1 MVGTIRFF
9 DYRCFRRE
17 APAELVLRE
26 GFSSFIGPNNSGK
39 SALIRSLYELRS
51 CINQIDAALPG
62 NVSHLVMERQGFDM
76 PPPMSD
82 RAEIIT
88 NRSDP
93 ICAVELVI
101 DDESAEP
108 NLLHANRLRM
118 EFSPE
123 TESFRARVF
132 VSDRS
137 EFSAAG
143 TPHGAAE
150 VDADGIVTRGDKSRV
165 ATRSLK
171 RLVKTVRDARFYGPF
186 RNAINEG
193 AGLHYDVQVGTG
205 FINQWNQW
213 KTGPIRKQNTA
224 IQRVTED
231 VRRLMGVKTL
241 EINAS
246 VELKT
251 LQVVV
256 DGKPF
261 KLLELGAGISQ
272 LIVVLGNALIQL
284 PSFIAIDEP
293 ETHLH
298 PALQSEFLTTL
309 AGYATEG
316 ILFATHS
323 MGLARAT
330 ADRCFSVQQTS
341 AGSIVRPFERTPHY
355 AEFLGSLG
363 IAGLKE
369 LGWDRVLFVE
379 GPTDFRTFQQL
390 LRLYEK
396 NKHTILLP
404 LGGDS
409 MINGKV
415 EQELTEVLRLGNK
428 VSIVIDSERSQ
439 ASEPLSPSRQAFVE
453 VCARLHIKCHVTDRR
468 AIENYL
474 TDNALASSVGPT
486 YKSLGEFGKPGDSGP
501 FWRKSENWRVA
512 QAMTRAELDNTDLG
526 KFLSEI

>member
-1 MVGTIRFF
+1 MAGVIRLY

-17 APAELVLRE
+17 NPAELVLHE
-26 GFSSFIGPNNSGK
+26 GFASFIGPNNSGK
-39 SALIRSLYELRS
+39 SALIRSLYELRA
-51 CINQIDAALPG
+51 CIEQLGGALPG
-62 NVSHLVMERQGFDM
+62 NITHLVTERRGFNLA
-76 PPPMSD
+76 PPMSD
-82 RAEIIT
+82 KAEIVA
-88 NRSDP
+88 NRPDP
-93 ICAVELVI
+93 HCVVEFVVDATPEELGQ
-101 DDESAEP
+101 
-108 NLLHANRLRM
+108 LHANRLRL
-118 EFSPE
+118 EFASDG
-123 TESFRARVF
+123 ESFQVRVL
-132 VSDRS
+132 VSDGT
-137 EFSAAG
+137 EFTASG
-143 TPHGAAE
+143 TPHSALSLESSGH
-150 VDADGIVTRGDKSRV
+150 VRRSDGTLV
-165 ATRSLK
+165 ATRTLSNFIEA
-171 RLVKTVRDARFYGPF
+171 VRNARFFGPF

-193 AGLHYDVQVGTG
+193 AGSHYDVQVGTG
-205 FINQWNQW
+205 FIAQWHQW
-213 KTGPIRKQNTA
+213 KTGASKKQNTA

-231 VRRLMGVKTL
+231 VRRLMGAKTL

-246 VELKT
+246 IELKT

-272 LIVVLGNALIQL
+272 LIVVLGNALIQA

-298 PALQSEFLTTL
+298 PALQSEFITTL
-309 AGYATEG
+309 GGYARDG
-316 ILFATHS
+316 MLFATHS

-355 AEFLGSLG
+355 SEFLGSLG
-363 IAGLKE
+363 IAGLQE

-379 GPTDFRTFQQL
+379 GPTDVRTFQQL

-404 LGGDS
+404 LGGDT

-439 ASEPLSPSRQAFVE
+439 ASAALGKSRQAFVE
-453 VCARLHIKCHVTDRR
+453 ICNKLGIRCCVTVRR
-468 AIENYL
+468 ATENYL
-474 TDNALASSVGPT
+474 TEQAIAASVGPAF
-486 YKSLGEFGKPGDSGP
+486 KALGDFGKPGDAGQ
-501 FWRKSENWRVA
+501 FWGKSENWRVA
-512 QAMTRAELDNTDLG
+512 QAMTREEIDSTDLG
-526 KFLSEI
+526 EFLRSI